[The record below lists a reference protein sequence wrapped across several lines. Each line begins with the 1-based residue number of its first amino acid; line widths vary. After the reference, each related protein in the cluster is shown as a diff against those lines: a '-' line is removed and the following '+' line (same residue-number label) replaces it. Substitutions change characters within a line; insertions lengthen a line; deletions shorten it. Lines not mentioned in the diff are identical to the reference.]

1 MLQRMYSLPAAVALL
16 AASSAW
22 ADDMYLK
29 VRAIGNH
36 IECTCGCSSTI
47 STCNMVGCHIRV
59 PINEEIEAGI
69 EAGRSQEDILAA
81 VYEKYGEEMRVEPR
95 REGFGIVGWAMPFV
109 SLLPAWRSF
118 RLSSAAGA
126 ATRGRRQRRN
136 PYPRGSST
144 ATAKRSSGNS
154 RRWNKFFP
162 GAGISRSARGR
173 RICSSPPPWF

>member
-29 VRAIGNH
+29 VRAVGNH

-47 STCNMVGCHIRV
+47 STCNMVGCHVRV

-109 SLLPAWRSF
+109 SLL
-118 RLSSAAGA
+118 AGLA
-126 ATRGRRQRRN
+126 VIPFVVRRWRRN
-136 PYPRGSST
+136 
-144 ATAKRSSGNS
+144 
-154 RRWNKFFP
+154 
-162 GAGISRSARGR
+162 ARAQAAAEPVPAR
-173 RICSSPPPWF
+173 VVDRYSEEIERQLKEME